1 MATKSI
7 IRDIVVSNNKIF
19 REPKKEVL
27 IIECVEVF
35 DSHVACRIAYQDT
48 DILKR
53 DKFRDSELNVYS
65 FSSFDYELETH
76 TLYLRGEWKEEDNKV
91 ILLPIECK
99 AMIEERVKEINN
111 KYGRYKG

>member
-19 REPKKEVL
+19 RKPKKEVL
-27 IIECVEVF
+27 RIECMEVF
-35 DSHVACRIAYQDT
+35 DSHVACRISYQDT

-65 FSSFDYELETH
+65 YSDFDYEIETH

-99 AMIEERVKEINN
+99 AMIEQRVKEINN
-111 KYGRYKG
+111 KYGR